1 MITTRRQVIKLVLSI
16 CTGAS
21 VYGGKIGSGLRTAYA
36 KAKKVLLP
44 KGTEMETL
52 ISKDPAELDAGNLD
66 TSPMTEF
73 DVMGQTEHKADLNEW
88 RLSLSGAIE
97 TPKNI
102 TYEELDKLPS
112 IERNV
117 LLICPG
123 FFAYNGLWK
132 GISMSAL
139 LTDAKLKPE
148 VTHVKFS
155 GPKGSGKKIK
165 KFSIEEVMTEKV
177 FLAYQVNGKPLPQR
191 HGYPLRLVA
200 EDHYGEV
207 WVKYVDNMTIIAKSA
222 NSGNQISD
230 SQPQNS
236 IF

>member
-1 MITTRRQVIKLVLSI
+1 MITTRREVIKLVLSI
-16 CTGAS
+16 CAGAS
-21 VYGGKIGSGLRTAYA
+21 VYSGKIGSDLRTAYA
-36 KAKKVLLP
+36 KVKKVFLP
-44 KGTEMETL
+44 KGTKMSTL

-66 TSPMTEF
+66 TTPMTEF
-73 DVMGQTEHKADLNEW
+73 DVMGQTEHKADLDEW

-97 TPKNI
+97 TPKII
-102 TYEELDKLPS
+102 TYEELGKLPS

-132 GISMSAL
+132 GISMVPL

-148 VTHVKFS
+148 VTRVKFS
-155 GPKGSGKKIK
+155 GPKGGGQKSKE
-165 KFSIEEVMTEKV
+165 FSIEEVVTEKV

-191 HGYPLRLVA
+191 HGFPLRLVA

-207 WVKYVDNMTIIAKSA
+207 WVKYVDTITVIAK
-222 NSGNQISD
+222 
-230 SQPQNS
+230 
-236 IF
+236 